1 MRNTIFIILF
11 SVILVTGSVVPA
23 TFADHVSAGSGIG
36 AGLGGVDHPGS
47 WYPGENLKVGDYFK
61 YKICHAEYKDCTDF
75 WFSMWLE
82 KEVTS
87 GPEDLLRFQVLVE
100 DGNKILKGKM
110 DVGKV
115 APEPI
120 GGTVS
125 DNILK
130 YASVYKNSIS
140 WLSSFA
146 TAEIDQPGK
155 GPKAFSKPSWGKI
168 ANIGGEQVSAIGMET
183 ITVPAGQYDTILIGW
198 KAGGITSHIS
208 VVDDFPLPVK
218 ALTWVQVTEG
228 VPPQEYRF
236 SLYEYDNVSSSPFT
250 GFTDTEEAKKDA
262 GCITNYDVVK
272 IYENTNTNSMV
283 VDIIYGPE
291 KPRIGCEIEWT
302 INFKKAFSTDLWES
316 QVHYDILKVNVI
328 DGQTIPI
335 ASISDDE
342 GHDKLF
348 SASGQVHTYWLMQ
361 GDPGLQKFAV
371 IVYGTGPVYS
381 VPDPTKFGYVLFDV
395 DLQSKKS
402 VSGSLESLA
411 PTPVESE
418 TSIPGWIKNNAG
430 WWADGLIDDGSF
442 VSGIQWLISTGV
454 MNIPSTEQGTG
465 TGGNVI
471 PDWIKNN
478 AGWWADGMIPD
489 DAFVSGLQWLIS
501 NGIMKIS

>member
-1 MRNTIFIILF
+1 VGVALSGDIIHQPD
-11 SVILVTGSVVPA
+11 VT
-23 TFADHVSAGSGIG
+23 
-36 AGLGGVDHPGS
+36 
-47 WYPGENLKVGDYFK
+47 
-61 YKICHAEYKDCTDF
+61 
-75 WFSMWLE
+75 
-82 KEVTS
+82 

-100 DGNKILKGKM
+100 DGNKILKGQM

-130 YASVYKNSIS
+130 YTSVYKNSIS

-155 GPKAFSKPSWGKI
+155 GPKAFSKVSWGKI
-168 ANIGGEQVSAIGMET
+168 ANIGGEQVSPIGMET
-183 ITVPAGQYDTILIGW
+183 ITVPAGEYDTIIVGW
-198 KAGGITSHIS
+198 KSGGITSHIS
-208 VVDDFPLPVK
+208 VVDEFPLPVK
-218 ALTWVQVTEG
+218 AITWVQVTEG
-228 VPPQEYRF
+228 IPPPEYKF
-236 SLYEYDNVSSSPFT
+236 SLHEYKENVSSNPFA
-250 GFTDTEEAKKDA
+250 GIIDTEAAKKGE
-262 GCITNYDVVK
+262 GCITNYETVK
-272 IYENTNTNSMV
+272 VYENTNTNSMV
-283 VDIIYGPE
+283 LDIIYGPE

-302 INFKKAFSTDLWES
+302 INFKKTFSTDQWEN

-335 ASISDDE
+335 ASAADDE

-348 SASGQVHTYWLMQ
+348 STSGQVHTYWLMQ

-381 VPDPTKFGYVLFDV
+381 VPDPSKFGYVLFDV

-402 VSGSLESLA
+402 VSGA
-411 PTPVESE
+411 E
-418 TSIPGWIKNNAG
+418 TSIPSWIKNNAG
-430 WWADGLIDDGSF
+430 WWADGMIPDDAF
-442 VSGIQWLISTGV
+442 VSGIQWLISNGV
-454 MNIPSTEQGTG
+454 MNIPPTEQGTG

-478 AGWWADGMIPD
+478 AGWWADGVIPD